1 MVSLG
6 GREEAPRGRPDGVA
20 GPVLGGKGAGGW
32 MRPSLTSRAEIAA
45 LALRGAGGW
54 EGCRR
59 GGGGTPSPPP
69 PGWGSSFHVLNRIR
83 IQQIP
88 NHLLVGSFVQP
99 RLLLEEIEAGPAQ
112 RNRDLDVFFP
122 KGELLR

>member
-1 MVSLG
+1 MIVDQMDAGASNGLGFDGGCDDEVLIREEEEERAYAALG
-6 GREEAPRGRPDGVA
+6 GWVGY
-20 GPVLGGKGAGGW
+20 
-32 MRPSLTSRAEIAA
+32 
-45 LALRGAGGW
+45 
-54 EGCRR
+54 RR

-83 IQQIP
+83 IQQTP